1 MCGIAGF
8 YQGCFDYTKDNL
20 WRNRLVEMKNSIT
33 HRGPD
38 DNDIYLGKHIGFAHT
53 RLSIID
59 IKGGHQPMSM
69 TYHGH
74 SATICYNGEIY
85 NHPELKALLI
95 SKGMTFVST
104 SDTEV
109 ILAGYLMYGEDFF
122 SSLNGIFAFA
132 IYDETMDKLIIARD
146 HLGVKPLFYQN
157 TASSFVFASEQ
168 KAIFAYGILPYVNL
182 DGFRE
187 VLGLGPARTPGHGVY
202 RGMNE
207 LLPGHYMVITP
218 SNTSKA
224 YETTMNCYWS
234 LKATECTDSYEEA
247 VEKVS
252 YLIEDSI
259 KKQMISDIPI
269 CTFLSGGLDSSL
281 VSSICADKL
290 KTNGSILHT
299 YSFDFAGNDANFKSN
314 DFQSSLDK
322 PFVNIMKDYIG
333 SNHTY
338 LECNNEIQA
347 DYLLKAVD
355 ARDLPCMADVESSL
369 LYFCSLVSKD
379 ISVALTGE
387 CADEI
392 FGGYPWFHKPE
403 LRNKNNFP
411 WSYDFETRCYF
422 LKDEIKDM
430 LNLEEYSRAAYET
443 TMNNA
448 PLLYNESEMEK
459 SIKQIC
465 YLNISWFMATLL
477 NRMDRTSMYSGLEAR
492 VPFADYRILEY
503 VYNLPWNYKCHNGI
517 TKSLLVEAGK
527 KISKND
533 EKPFLPDEILY
544 RKKSPY
550 PKTYDPKYQQLLS
563 NRLLKRLEDNSSPL
577 HALVDVNK
585 VKEYIASPMDYGKP
599 WYGQLMAGPQMIG
612 YYLQL
617 DYWMQKIH
625 FHL

>member
-8 YQGCFDYTKDNL
+8 YQGCFDYTKDDI
-20 WRNRLVEMKNSIT
+20 WHNRLTKMKSSLS

-38 DNDIYLGKHIGFAHT
+38 DSNIYLKKNVGLAHT

-59 IKGGHQPMSM
+59 ITGGRQPMSM
-69 TYHGH
+69 TYNSH

-85 NHPELKALLI
+85 NHKILKSLLI
-95 SKGMTFVST
+95 SKGIEFNTT

-109 ILAGYLMYGEDFF
+109 ILAGYLLYGKDFF

-132 IYDETMDKLIIARD
+132 IYDETFNELILVRD
-146 HLGVKPLFYQN
+146 HLGVKPLFYQE
-157 TASSFVFASEQ
+157 TASSFVFGSEQ
-168 KAIFAYGILPYVNL
+168 KALFAYGIVPFVSAT
-182 DGFRE
+182 GFKE
-187 VLGLGPARTPGHGVY
+187 VLGLGPARTPGSGIY
-202 RGMNE
+202 SNMKE
-207 LLPGHYMVITP
+207 LLPGHYLIAKP
-218 SNTSKA
+218 SINNSC
-224 YETTMNCYWS
+224 YEVSTHCYWS
-234 LKATECTDSYEEA
+234 LKAKECTDTYEEA
-247 VEKVS
+247 VDKVS

-259 KKQMISDIPI
+259 KLQMISDIPI

-281 VSSICADKL
+281 VSSICADNL
-290 KTNGSILHT
+290 KSNNLTLNT
-299 YSFDFAGNDANFKSN
+299 YSFDFVDNDKNFKAN
-314 DFQSSLDK
+314 NFQSSLDR
-322 PFVNIMKDYIG
+322 PFVDIMRNYIG
-333 SNHTY
+333 SHHTF

-379 ISVALTGE
+379 VRVALTGE

-403 LRNKNNFP
+403 LQHTGNFP
-411 WSYDFETRCYF
+411 WSNDFKTREYF
-422 LKDEIKDM
+422 LKDEIKEI
-430 LNLEEYSRAAYET
+430 LNLELYSKEAYDT
-443 TMNNA
+443 TMSAA
-448 PLLYNESEMEK
+448 PVLYNESDSERSSK
-459 SIKQIC
+459 RIC
-465 YLNISWFMATLL
+465 YLNIVWFMSTLL

-503 VYNLPWNYKCHNGI
+503 VYNLPWEYKCHDGI

-527 KISKND
+527 RLSHNSSR
-533 EKPFLPDEILY
+533 PFLPDEILY

-550 PKTYDPKYQQLLS
+550 PKTYDPKYQELLS
-563 NRLLKRLEDNSSPL
+563 KRLMERLEDSHLPL
-577 HALVDVNK
+577 HDIVDVNK
-585 VKEYIASPMDYGKP
+585 IKSFIASPMDYGKP

-617 DYWMQKIH
+617 DYWMSKIH
-625 FHL
+625 YTI